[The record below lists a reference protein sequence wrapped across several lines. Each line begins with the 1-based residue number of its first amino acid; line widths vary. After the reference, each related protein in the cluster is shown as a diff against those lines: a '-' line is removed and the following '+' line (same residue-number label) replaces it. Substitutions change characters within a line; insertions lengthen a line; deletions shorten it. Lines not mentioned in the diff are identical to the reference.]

1 MASERSLTS
10 DPMENLE
17 RIIWVSFL
25 NRLCYIVL
33 LLIEMS
39 EISEFVIYLGQPSA
53 GPWIT
58 KP

>member
-39 EISEFVIYLGQPSA
+39 EISEFVLYLGL
-53 GPWIT
+53 GP
-58 KP
+58 